1 MLEKSSLRK
10 TLLEKRKKIPVS
22 QRHVKSRRILQ
33 ALFRTPVFRSA
44 EHVAFY
50 YGISP
55 EVETKFFLRKILKDK
70 KIYLPRVEP
79 KKRLSLCRV
88 HSLSR
93 DLKKGAYNIR
103 EPRAFCEKRPASRM
117 DIIVVPGVAFD
128 KQGGRLGR
136 GGGYYDR
143 LLRKVKKAAT
153 IGVCFREQIV
163 KKVPMEK
170 QDVKVDRVITD

>member
-1 MLEKSSLRK
+1 MPEKSSLRK
-10 TLLEKRKKIPVS
+10 TILGKIKNLPASLRRVKS
-22 QRHVKSRRILQ
+22 QRIFQSLSGD
-33 ALFRTPVFRSA
+33 PVFRDA

-50 YGISP
+50 YGIAP
-55 EVETKFFLRKILKDK
+55 EVETTFFLRKILKDK

-79 KKRLSLCRV
+79 QKRLSLCRV
-88 HSLSR
+88 RSLSR

-103 EPRAFCEKRPASRM
+103 EPRVFCEKRPASQM
-117 DIIVVPGVAFD
+117 DLIIAPGVAFD
-128 KQGGRLGR
+128 SRGGRLGR

-143 LLRKVKKAAT
+143 LLRKAKKVVK

-170 QDVKVDRVITD
+170 RDVKVDRVITD